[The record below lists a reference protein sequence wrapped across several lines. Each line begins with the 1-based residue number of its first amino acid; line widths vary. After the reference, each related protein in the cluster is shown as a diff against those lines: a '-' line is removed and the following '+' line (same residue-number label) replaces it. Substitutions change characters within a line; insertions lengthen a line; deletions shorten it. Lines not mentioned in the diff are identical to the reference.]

1 MSDAASAALSRL
13 FEMVA
18 GKQLLADAGT
28 DGTVSERVQRAI
40 KVTELAIKVS
50 KEIGDQKTYGQS
62 LRRLSALQ
70 DLLTVS
76 EALSTP

>member
-1 MSDAASAALSRL
+1 MSEAATEALSRL

-18 GKQLLADAGT
+18 GKQLLADAGS
-28 DGTVSERVQRAI
+28 DGTVYERVQRAI

-50 KEIGDQKTYGQS
+50 KDIGDQKTYGQS

-76 EALSTP
+76 EAINE